1 MSTLRIVVNKLE
13 PLLEEYSGQLR
24 EVEDGIRQ
32 RGIISPE
39 ICVKCSQKNILKV
52 KKLGEEARKPV
63 ASFLAWIREN
73 EIRGISS
80 SGEGL
85 AFRSTKKSIEGVE
98 GSIPLYE
105 MGTALGAATQKAVY
119 EYRISNNK
127 LKKKNFTLLLKNA
140 FSSFRTCPH
149 LSDLSEANYLALVS
163 KTEQMLDF
171 ERRNSQKIEELWRQE
186 PELIS
191 ELARV
196 LCKECYERIDSIGCE
211 ESIQRKGFVYVHGCP
226 THKIIFQNL
235 LEKHA
240 IKYVAGEERRFYE
253 SHSLEL
259 YLPDLRV
266 LVSDTS
272 GDLTPTIES
281 LKPDSLLAFE
291 TKKDL
296 PHLLQFG
303 TNVILFDP
311 AAEKNALI
319 VFDKNSPVESS
330 EERIIQKI
338 ISDLDRY
345 SSEVR
350 GKEHDKLVEAFRKIG
365 EELGFVTQAEMAQKG
380 ARVDVVWLAKDGE
393 AQVAI
398 EVETSAQWKKDIV
411 TTWETS
417 PKLAV
422 VLAHYKS
429 DKGVQDIIQYNLLQ
443 YMPHRLLFISYL
455 QKKAYLIE
463 KQNIIGSYDIETA
476 E

>member
-1 MSTLRIVVNKLE
+1 MSTLRSVVDKLE
-13 PLLEEYSGQLR
+13 PLLRVYSSQLR
-24 EVEDGIRQ
+24 EVEDRIRQ
-32 RGIISPE
+32 RGMISPE
-39 ICVKCSQKNILKV
+39 VCTKCSQKTISKIQ
-52 KKLGEEARKPV
+52 KFGEEASKPV
-63 ASFLAWIREN
+63 ASFLSWIKEN
-73 EIRGISS
+73 EIRDLSS
-80 SGEGL
+80 SGEVL
-85 AFRSTKKSIEGVE
+85 AFRSTKKSVEGVE
-98 GSIPLYE
+98 GTIPLLE
-105 MGTALGAATQKAVY
+105 MGTALEATTQKAVY
-119 EYRISNNK
+119 EYRISDNK
-127 LKKKNFTLLLKNA
+127 LKKKDFAPLLKNA
-140 FSSFRTCPH
+140 FSSFRTCLHIPNH
-149 LSDLSEANYLALVS
+149 SETNCLALVS
-163 KTEQMLDF
+163 KTERMPDF
-171 ERRNSQKIEELWRQE
+171 EGRNSQKVEELWQQG

-191 ELARV
+191 KYIV

-211 ESIQRKGFVYVHGCP
+211 GSIERRGFVYVHRCP
-226 THKIIFQNL
+226 TRKIVFQNI
-235 LEKHA
+235 LEKHEV
-240 IKYVAGEERRFYE
+240 KYVAGENKRFYE
-253 SHSLEL
+253 SNELEL

-266 LVSDTS
+266 FVSDMS
-272 GDLTPTIES
+272 GDLTPTIET

-291 TKKDL
+291 TKKEL
-296 PHLLQFG
+296 PHFLQFG

-311 AAEKNALI
+311 VAEKNALV

-330 EERIIQKI
+330 EKRIIQKI

-380 ARVDVVWLAKDGE
+380 ARVDVVWLSRDGK

-398 EVETSAQWKKDIV
+398 EVETTAQWKKDIV

-429 DKGVQDIIQYNLLQ
+429 DKGVEDITQYNLLQ
-443 YMPHRLLFISYL
+443 YMPHRLLFMSYL

-463 KQNIIGSYDIETA
+463 KQNIIKSYDIETA